1 MASAATPTT
10 QQVQQT
16 RLPIWQQL
24 RWNLILYF
32 VFLAIVPVVV
42 VQAITL
48 SLTTQDARAGV
59 IRQLESIASLK
70 SNQLQRWTQEAQ
82 STMGFILADSANHAK
97 MVEVLTSATPASHPQ
112 GEVTRLLH
120 DLMADQS
127 GGVKRQYQLF
137 KDLFLYDR
145 SGRVLAASQNDLIGR
160 VVNRQPYFESSL
172 KGIYLQPPFY
182 ALGNGEL
189 TMVFSYP
196 VFDATKQIVGVLA
209 GRLEISTLGQIMAEQ
224 AGLGHTGE
232 TYLVSA
238 ENNYLLTPSRFEGYP
253 LNLAYHSEGIDKAL
267 QGSNG
272 IGVYASYRGKSKPVI
287 GVYRWIPGLQ
297 AALLAEIE
305 ESEALSAAAQVLTSS
320 VIVTALAALI
330 AVVIGFIRIS
340 QISAPI
346 GALTQVASRIAAGD
360 LTQRAA
366 IRERNEIGLL
376 AASFNGM
383 TEQLVTNITV
393 LDQNLHEI
401 DKANRALQVATAKAK
416 EAARVKGEFLAN
428 VSHEL
433 RTPLNAIIGFS
444 DMLLMGMSGPLNQK
458 QHHKVARLKE
468 NGSRLL
474 TLINDLLDLTRIEA
488 GRLETVQNAFSPRA
502 MVERIA
508 AQMESL
514 ADQTKLRFDTTV
526 DVALPPTVIGD
537 EKRTEQVIVNL
548 LSNAFKFTKEG
559 GVSMHVYVDHR
570 AQTWNI
576 DVTDTGIGI
585 PPHAL
590 DLIFEE
596 FRQLDGSYSRA
607 FKGTGLGLAITRNL
621 VRMMNGK
628 ITVKSTL
635 GVGSTFSVTI
645 PLITDEQAILA
656 REEAVA

>member
-1 MASAATPTT
+1 
-10 QQVQQT
+10 
-16 RLPIWQQL
+16 
-24 RWNLILYF
+24 
-32 VFLAIVPVVV
+32 
-42 VQAITL
+42 
-48 SLTTQDARAGV
+48 
-59 IRQLESIASLK
+59 
-70 SNQLQRWTQEAQ
+70 
-82 STMGFILADSANHAK
+82 
-97 MVEVLTSATPASHPQ
+97 
-112 GEVTRLLH
+112 
-120 DLMADQS
+120 
-127 GGVKRQYQLF
+127 
-137 KDLFLYDR
+137 
-145 SGRVLAASQNDLIGR
+145 
-160 VVNRQPYFESSL
+160 
-172 KGIYLQPPFY
+172 
-182 ALGNGEL
+182 
-189 TMVFSYP
+189 
-196 VFDATKQIVGVLA
+196 
-209 GRLEISTLGQIMAEQ
+209 
-224 AGLGHTGE
+224 
-232 TYLVSA
+232 
-238 ENNYLLTPSRFEGYP
+238 LLTPSRFEGYP
-253 LNLAYHSEGIDKAL
+253 LNSAYHSDGIDKAL
-267 QGSNG
+267 QGNNG
-272 IGVYASYRGKSKPVI
+272 VGVYASYRNASKPVI

-320 VIVTALAALI
+320 VIVTVLAALI
-330 AVVIGFIRIS
+330 AVVIGFVRIS
-340 QISAPI
+340 QVSAPI
-346 GALTQVASRIAAGD
+346 GTLTQVATRIAAGD
-360 LTQRAA
+360 LTQRAVL
-366 IRERNEIGLL
+366 RERNEIGLL

-393 LDQNLHEI
+393 LDQNLQEI

-444 DMLLMGMSGPLNQK
+444 DMLLMGMSGALNQK
-458 QHHKVARLKE
+458 QNHKVARLKE

-502 MVERIA
+502 LVERIA

-514 ADQTKLRFDTTV
+514 ADQTKLRFDTTL
-526 DVALPPTVIGD
+526 DTELPPTVLGD

-559 GVSMHVYVDHR
+559 GISLHVYVDHR
-570 AQTWNI
+570 AETWNI

-628 ITVKSTL
+628 INVKSTL

-645 PLITDEQAILA
+645 PLVTEEQPIMA

>member
-1 MASAATPTT
+1 MATATTAT
-10 QQVQQT
+10 QQT

-59 IRQLESIASLK
+59 IRQLESTAALK

-82 STMGFILADSANHAK
+82 STMGFILADSTRYAK
-97 MVEVLTSATPASHPQ
+97 LAEVLTSANPTSQ
-112 GEVTRLLH
+112 SQVEITQLLQE
-120 DLMADQS
+120 LIADQS

-145 SGRVLAASQNDLIGR
+145 SGRVMAASQSDLIGR
-160 VVNRQPYFESSL
+160 VVNRQPYFDPSL
-172 KGIYLQPPFY
+172 KGVYLQPPFY

-196 VFDATKQIVGVLA
+196 VVGSGNQIIGVLA
-209 GRLEISTLGQIMAEQ
+209 GRLESSTLGQIMAEQ
-224 AGLGHTGE
+224 AGLGNTGE

-238 ENNYLLTPSRFEGYP
+238 DNNYLLTPSRFEGYP
-253 LNLAYHSEGIDKAL
+253 LNNAYHSEGIDKAL

-272 IGVYASYRGKSKPVI
+272 VGVYGSYRASSKAVI

-305 ESEALSAAAQVLTSS
+305 EGEALSAAAQVLTSS

-330 AVVIGFIRIS
+330 AVVIGFVRIS

-346 GALTQVASRIAAGD
+346 GTLTQVATRIAAGD
-360 LTQRAA
+360 LTQRAVL
-366 IRERNEIGLL
+366 RERNEIGLL

-393 LDQNLHEI
+393 LDQNLQEI
-401 DKANRALQVATAKAK
+401 DNTNRALQVATAKAK

-458 QHHKVARLKE
+458 QNHKVARLKE

-502 MVERIA
+502 LVERIA

-514 ADQTKLRFDTTV
+514 ADQTKLRFDTTL
-526 DVALPPTVIGD
+526 DTELPPTVLGD

-559 GVSMHVYVDHR
+559 GISLHVYVDRR
-570 AQTWNI
+570 AETWNI

-628 ITVKSTL
+628 INVKSTL

-645 PLITDEQAILA
+645 PLVTEEQPIME